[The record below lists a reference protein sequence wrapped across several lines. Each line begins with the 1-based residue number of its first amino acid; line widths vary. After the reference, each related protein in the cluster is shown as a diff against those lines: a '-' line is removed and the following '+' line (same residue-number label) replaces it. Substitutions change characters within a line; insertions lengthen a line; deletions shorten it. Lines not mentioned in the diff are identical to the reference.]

1 MANILVVDDDVVN
14 RDILKTRLE
23 AAGYRVT
30 EAENGE
36 EGINRAQQSP
46 PDLIILDVMM
56 PKVDGLLACR
66 ILKSDEK
73 TRNIPIVMLTARSQ
87 QMEELRGWES
97 GADEYLTK
105 PCDHQ
110 RLLEIVAQFLAKTDK
125 EHL

>member
-110 RLLEIVAQFLAKTDK
+110 RLLEIVAQFLSKADK

>member
-1 MANILVVDDDVVN
+1 MAKILVVDDDVVN

-23 AAGYRVT
+23 AAGYEVA
-30 EAENGE
+30 EAANGE
-36 EGINRAQQSP
+36 EGISLAQKLP

-66 ILKSDEK
+66 ILKTNEK
-73 TRNIPIVMLTARSQ
+73 TKGIPIVMLTARSQ
-87 QMEELRGWES
+87 QLEELRGWES

-110 RLLEIVAQFLAKTDK
+110 QLLDVVAQFLLKTDK
-125 EHL
+125 GRL

>member
-1 MANILVVDDDVVN
+1 MAKILIVDDDVTN
-14 RDILKTRLE
+14 RDILTTRLE
-23 AAGYRVT
+23 SAGYEIA
-30 EAENGE
+30 EAVNGE
-36 EGINRAQQSP
+36 EGVNLAQQMP

-66 ILKSDEK
+66 ILKANDK
-73 TRNIPIVMLTARSQ
+73 TRSIPIVMLTARSQ

-110 RLLEIVAQFLAKTDK
+110 RLLAVVAQFLPAAGGKP
-125 EHL
+125 

>member
-1 MANILVVDDDVVN
+1 MARILIVDDDVIN

-23 AAGYRVT
+23 AAGYEVA
-30 EAENGE
+30 EAANGE
-36 EGINRAQQSP
+36 DGIGLALKAP

-66 ILKSDEK
+66 ILKADEK
-73 TRNIPIVMLTARSQ
+73 TKGIPIVMLTARSRQ
-87 QMEELRGWES
+87 LEELRGWES

-110 RLLEIVAQFLAKTDK
+110 NLLSVVARFLPGQKGGI
-125 EHL
+125 

>member
-1 MANILVVDDDVVN
+1 MAKILVVDDDVIN

-23 AAGYRVT
+23 AAGYEVA
-30 EAENGE
+30 EAANGE
-36 EGINRAQQSP
+36 EGINLAQKLP

-66 ILKSDEK
+66 ILKANEK
-73 TRNIPIVMLTARSQ
+73 TKGIPIVMLTARSQ
-87 QMEELRGWES
+87 QLEELRGWES

-110 RLLEIVAQFLAKTDK
+110 RLLEVVAQFLAGAK
-125 EHL
+125 EKL

>member
-1 MANILVVDDDVVN
+1 MAKILIVDDDVTN
-14 RDILKTRLE
+14 RDILRTRLE
-23 AAGYRVT
+23 SAGYEIA
-30 EAENGE
+30 EAVNGE
-36 EGINRAQQSP
+36 EGVNLAQQMP

-66 ILKSDEK
+66 ILKANDK
-73 TRNIPIVMLTARSQ
+73 TRSIPIVMLTARSQ

-110 RLLEIVAQFLAKTDK
+110 RLLAVVAQFLPAAGGKP
-125 EHL
+125 

>member
-1 MANILVVDDDVVN
+1 MARILIVDDDVTN
-14 RDILKTRLE
+14 RDILRTRLE
-23 AAGYRVT
+23 SAGYEIA
-30 EAENGE
+30 EAVNGE
-36 EGINRAQQSP
+36 EGVNLAQQMP

-66 ILKSDEK
+66 ILKANDK
-73 TRNIPIVMLTARSQ
+73 TRSIPIVMLTARSQ

-110 RLLEIVAQFLAKTDK
+110 RLLAVVAQFLPAAGGKP
-125 EHL
+125 